1 MSRVISA
8 RIRTILRLW
17 PTAAQARLWS
27 GLFLF
32 AFALIHLLN
41 HALGLWSFEAMQAM
55 QDARLKVTRSGLGTA
70 LLVLAAVVHLVLGL
84 GSFVRARTKG
94 RPLRAAV
101 QLGLGLLIPVFLMRH
116 VWDTRGAHELFG
128 IEDSYAYALWGI
140 WPNEGLNQA
149 LLIVAVWVHGCLG
162 LHHWLTARG
171 WYRRLIW
178 LWFGLAVLIPTLSFA
193 GFVTAARAFK
203 LTGVYRNP
211 FQPGQWDQLLEWVA
225 TSEFA
230 YGVLLAA
237 ALALWVL
244 LKVADGLRPQISV
257 SYPGGVRVNAPP
269 GLSLLD
275 ISRMHR
281 IPHASVC
288 GGRAR
293 CSTCRVRVLEGLA
306 ELPPPDETE
315 CTVLTRVSA
324 PANVRLACQLRPT
337 SALKVVPLLPGR
349 PNSLRNLP
357 MDRYHWGVEQDVTLL
372 FADLRGFTRMS
383 EGKLP
388 FDVVFLLNQ
397 FLGQMA
403 GAIEDTGGQVDKFM
417 GDGIM
422 AIYGMEAG
430 PGQGAAAAIAGARAM
445 GGVLTGLNQSLRED
459 LEHPLSMGIGLHS
472 GPAILG
478 RIGASDRAQAVTHL
492 TALGE
497 TVNISSR
504 LETATKDLGV
514 QVIVSE
520 ACMAASGL
528 TPGPKLEQHLLE
540 LRGKSKPVLAW
551 AAVLASDLPAP
562 PAEGSA

>member
-1 MSRVISA
+1 MSHTA
-8 RIRTILRLW
+8 RPRTLPRLW

-27 GLFLF
+27 GLLLF
-32 AFALIHLLN
+32 GFALTHLLN

-55 QDARLKVTRSGLGTA
+55 QDARLTVTRSVPGTG
-70 LLVLAAVVHLVLGL
+70 LLVLAAGVHLLLGL
-84 GSFVRARTKG
+84 GSFIRTRTKG
-94 RPLRAAV
+94 RPLRAMV
-101 QLGLGLLIPVFLMRH
+101 QLGLGLLIPMFLMRH

-149 LLIVAVWVHGCLG
+149 LLISAVWGHGCIG
-162 LHHWLTARG
+162 LHHWLSGRG

-178 LWFGLAVLIPTLSFA
+178 LWFALAVLIPALSFA

-203 LTGVYRNP
+203 LTGEYRNP
-211 FQPGQWDQLLEWVA
+211 FQPGQWDLLVERVA
-225 TSEFA
+225 ASELA
-230 YGVLLAA
+230 YGVLIAGA
-237 ALALWVL
+237 VVLWVL
-244 LKVADGLRPQISV
+244 LIVADRMRLQIAV
-257 SYPGGVRVNAPP
+257 SYPGGVQVSAPP

-306 ELPPPDETE
+306 DLPPPDETE
-315 CTVLTRVSA
+315 RIVLARVSA
-324 PANVRLACQLRPT
+324 PSNVRLACQLRPT
-337 SALKVVPLLPGR
+337 TPLKIVPLLPGR
-349 PNSLRNLP
+349 PGSLQGLL

-422 AIYGMEAG
+422 AIYGMQAG
-430 PGQGAAAAIAGARAM
+430 PRQGAAAAIAGARAM
-445 GGVLTGLNQSLRED
+445 GGVLSGLNQSLHED
-459 LEHPLSMGIGLHS
+459 LEQPLSMGIGLHS

-478 RIGASDRAQAVTHL
+478 RIGASDRAQAVTQL

-497 TVNISSR
+497 TVNIASR

-520 ACMAASGL
+520 VCMAASGL

-540 LRGKSKPVLAW
+540 LRGKSKPVPAW

-562 PAEGSA
+562 ITERSA